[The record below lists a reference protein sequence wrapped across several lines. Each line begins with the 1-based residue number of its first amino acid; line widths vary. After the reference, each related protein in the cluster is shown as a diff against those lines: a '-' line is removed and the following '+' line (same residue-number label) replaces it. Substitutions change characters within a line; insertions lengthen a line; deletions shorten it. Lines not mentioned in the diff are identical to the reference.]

1 MNRNPDGSV
10 LFNDVI
16 NKKNLMNKL
25 QNIVNE
31 QNKYLSN
38 ENIENRMEKLENL
51 KDELQKI
58 YKDIIVG
65 TSLESSVIDDTNFKY
80 AQMCLNINRSNDNKK
95 NNVDKKEDIDLSMY
109 VKLAS
114 TVFGDENNIVRCEL
128 NREEEFP
135 DVKTQKLALW
145 SNKIAHYIEKDSLR
159 YMTDF
164 GYGLMNLNKNNISQR
179 DKDRQKSAE
188 NKFISNMRR
197 AYKKYT
203 EEDKYKFA
211 VDKVYQDLNDE
222 KKDIN
227 NSADQNI
234 INLKKLMNSTGFSR
248 SSNDRDAMK
257 SFLHCL
263 RDQHNK
269 DIFFK
274 LKTNQAKELLLEL
287 KELKGDNVLD
297 TYYVEDYAIRDNK
310 GRNTIRFVSYNE
322 NEGNRYINNNDC
334 YYVSRAWKE
343 STKYEKADEI
353 VSKTKDNKNK
363 YEYENIV
370 NEMVNKECGKGKQM
384 TKSEIG
390 SLCNIISASVFHLP
404 KDEIIDFCNKNG
416 IELRKYKTLTEKS
429 VALSGVES
437 VDVGFGS
444 KSNDKPFEELPR
456 YRTLSKEVKR
466 IEKRNEE
473 LTKRKLK
480 AAKMKEKIK
489 NE

>member
-1 MNRNPDGSV
+1 MNKNPDGSR

-16 NKKNLMNKL
+16 NKNNIMNKL

-31 QNKYLSN
+31 QNKYLANS
-38 ENIENRMEKLENL
+38 NIENRMEKLEKL

-58 YKDIIVG
+58 YKDIIIG
-65 TSLESSVIDDTNFKY
+65 TSLESSVIEDTNFKY
-80 AQMCLNINRSNDNKK
+80 AQMCVKSNRRDENVINE
-95 NNVDKKEDIDLSMY
+95 EDINLSMY

-197 AYKKYT
+197 AYKKYV

-211 VDKVYQDLNDE
+211 VDKVYQFLSDE

-227 NSADQNI
+227 NTVDQNI
-234 INLKKLMNSTGFSR
+234 INLKKLMNSTGFGR

-257 SFLHCL
+257 SFLHCM
-263 RDQHNK
+263 RDQRNK

-274 LKTNQAKELLLEL
+274 LKTNLAKELLLEK
-287 KELKGDNVLD
+287 KELNGDNVLD
-297 TYYVEDYAIRDNK
+297 AYYVEDFAIKDNK
-310 GRNTIRFVSYNE
+310 GRNTIRFVSYNQ
-322 NEGNRYINNNDC
+322 NEGNRYMNNNDC
-334 YYVSRAWKE
+334 YSITRAWKE

-353 VSKTKDNKNK
+353 LSKNTNNRNRH
-363 YEYENIV
+363 EYDNIV
-370 NEMVNKECGKGKQM
+370 NEIINKECGNGKQM
-384 TKSEIG
+384 TKSELG
-390 SLCNIISASVFHLP
+390 ALCNIISASVYHLP
-404 KDEIIDFCNKNG
+404 KDEIMDFCNKNG
-416 IELRKYKTLTEKS
+416 IELRKYKNLTEKS
-429 VALSGVES
+429 VALSGVQA

-456 YRTLSKEVKR
+456 YRTLRKEAKE
-466 IEKRNEE
+466 IEKRNNEI
-473 LTKRKLK
+473 TKKKLK
-480 AAKMKEKIK
+480 ATRIKEKIK
-489 NE
+489 YE

>member
-1 MNRNPDGSV
+1 MNKNPDGSII
-10 LFNDVI
+10 FNDVI
-16 NKKNLMNKL
+16 NKNKLMYKL

-31 QNKYLSN
+31 QNLYLSN
-38 ENIENRMEKLENL
+38 LNVKNRMEKLENL

-58 YKDIIVG
+58 YKDIIIG
-65 TSLESSVIDDTNFKY
+65 TSLESSVIEDTNFKY
-80 AQMCLNINRSNDNKK
+80 AQMSLSSNRRDGRNK
-95 NNVDKKEDIDLSMY
+95 NNKEDLDLSMY

-135 DVKTQKLALW
+135 DVKTQKFALW

-164 GYGLMNLNKNNISQR
+164 GYGLMNLNKNNISQK
-179 DKDRQKSAE
+179 DKDRQKIAE
-188 NKFISNMRR
+188 SKFISNMRR
-197 AYKKYT
+197 AYRKYV

-211 VDKVYQDLNDE
+211 VDKVYQELNDE

-227 NSADQNI
+227 NTADQNI

-248 SSNDRDAMK
+248 SSNDKDAMK
-257 SFLHCL
+257 SFLHCM

-274 LKTNQAKELLLEL
+274 LKTNLAKEVLLEI
-287 KELKGDNVLD
+287 KELNGDNVLD
-297 TYYVEDYAIRDNK
+297 AYYVDDYATKDNK

-334 YYVSRAWKE
+334 YFVSRPWKE

-353 VSKTKDNKNK
+353 LSRSRNSKNK

-370 NEMVNKECGKGKQM
+370 NDIVNKECGKGKQM
-384 TKSEIG
+384 TKSELG
-390 SLCNIISASVFHLP
+390 ALCNIISASVYHLP
-404 KDEIIDFCNKNG
+404 KEEIIDFCDKNG
-416 IELRKYKTLTEKS
+416 IQLRKYKNLTEKS
-429 VALSGVES
+429 VALSGVQA

-456 YRTLSKEVKR
+456 YKTLSKEAKV
-466 IEKRNEE
+466 IEKRNDE

-480 AAKMKEKIK
+480 AVKIKEKIK
-489 NE
+489 NGR